1 MWDDSTTTLTA
12 LAEILEEFIER
23 WEACDGVTPPT
34 LSGLVPG
41 QGEARRI
48 TLIELIKIDL
58 EYRWLKHNFP
68 RKMEE
73 YISDFPEL
81 HEDGL
86 PIDLLYEEF
95 HIRRQSGLNVD
106 PEEFLVRFP
115 EQASELARLLGIS
128 SSHHSTSLGRGL
140 KPRQLPEFRPGQQID
155 EFDLLAFLGK
165 GAFAQVFLARQRS
178 MQRLVALKVSADYGT
193 EPQTLAQLDHDHIVR
208 VYDVRSVPEK
218 KVQLLYMQYLPGGTL
233 QGAIEVLKQTPEEDR
248 TGRVLLR
255 GVDRSLDARGET
267 AVDSPNRRQFAA
279 ASWSETVCAI
289 GAKLARAL
297 DYAHRHG
304 VLHRDVKPANVLLT
318 ADAVPKLAD
327 FNISFSSEVIGATP
341 EAFFGGSLAYM
352 SPEQLE
358 AFSPAHPRTPDSLD
372 GRADLYSL
380 GILLWE
386 LLTGRRPFHD
396 HPFRG
401 DWTKTLEA
409 MLSERNLG
417 VTTDMR
423 SQLRKFPPGLL
434 RVLTRCLAPQRADRW
449 QTGDEL
455 ARQLELCAR
464 PDAETLLYP
473 TYDSPRVRMRRWA
486 VPLVIAFAMLPNLL
500 ATVFNITYNFL
511 AMIQQGDEKRK
522 AAFNI
527 AVGSLNTF
535 VYPLG
540 LGILGWLAWTVV
552 RGIKLLKRGDPVAND
567 LQAQLRARA
576 LKLGHAAAV
585 IGSVLWCIS
594 GVIFPVIIHM
604 LDPRESPP
612 YLHYLAS
619 LVLCGLIAAAYP
631 FYIITIFGVRV
642 LYPGLKPAES
652 GWSSDVSTNEQVS
665 RMSVYYLLMAAAV
678 PLLAVATLAV
688 GMAVEGKA
696 DRYKAISLS
705 VLGVGGFVG
714 VLLLYPVFRLLQ
726 RELETLH
733 RVSSTDAQET

>member
-1 MWDDSTTTLTA
+1 MWNDSTTTLTA

-23 WEACDGVTPPT
+23 WEACDGVSPPT
-34 LSGLVPG
+34 LLGLLPG

-48 TLIELIKIDL
+48 TLVELIKIDL

-73 YISDFPEL
+73 YIGDFPEL
-81 HEDGL
+81 QEEGL

-115 EQASELARLLGIS
+115 EHASELARLLGIS

-140 KPRQLPEFRPGQQID
+140 KSRQLPEFQPGEQID

-208 VYDVRSVPEK
+208 VYDVRSVPDK

-233 QGAIEVLKQTPEEDR
+233 QGAVEVLRQTPEEDR

-297 DYAHRHG
+297 DYAHRRG

-409 MLSERNLG
+409 MLAERNLG

-434 RVLTRCLAPQRADRW
+434 RVLTRCLAPERADRW
-449 QTGDEL
+449 QTGAEL

-473 TYDSPRVRMRRWA
+473 TFDSPRVRLRRWA
-486 VPLVIAFAMLPNLL
+486 VPLIIAFAMLPNLL
-500 ATVFNITYNFL
+500 ATVFNVTYNFE
-511 AMIQQGDEKRK
+511 AMIQKEYKLK
-522 AAFNI
+522 AEFNT
-527 AVGSLNTF
+527 AVAALNS
-535 VYPLG
+535 VMYPLG
-540 LGILGWLAWTVV
+540 LGLLGWLGWTVV
-552 RGIKLLKRGDPVAND
+552 RGIKLLKRGDPVPD
-567 LQAQLRARA
+567 DEQSQLRSRA
-576 LKLGHAAAV
+576 LRLGHSAAM
-585 IGSVLWCIS
+585 IGAALWCVS
-594 GVIFPVIIHM
+594 GVIFPVM
-604 LDPRESPP
+604 LHVMAGQAPP
-612 YLHYLAS
+612 YLHFLAS

-631 FYIITIFGVRV
+631 FYIITIFSVRV

-688 GMAVEGKA
+688 GMAVEGQA

-705 VLGVGGFVG
+705 VLGIGGFVG
-714 VLLLYPVFRLLQ
+714 MLLLYPVFRLLQ
-726 RELETLH
+726 GELETLH
-733 RVSSTDAQET
+733 RVSATDTQEA